1 MGGDAITSC
10 TSAQVQSNVARGG
23 SYAFACSS
31 TIHFS
36 APLVVSQSVS
46 VDATGQSVTLQ
57 WTAGIG
63 QSLQAF
69 VVDAGSLTLTSIAIS
84 GGVAVGALG
93 TAGPTGVPSGDEVP
107 QGQAGNGDQGGT
119 GGPGTDPPI
128 DARGGAMLIAPGAS
142 VFLNGGSISGAV
154 ASGDNGGR
162 GGTGRTGGSAGD
174 FMGSPGN
181 GGGGGAGGDGSNGM
195 GGAVYVS
202 SGANLTV
209 NGTAFSFDSA
219 SMGLAGPG
227 GTGGSGGDSAWEL
240 VPPGTPYGAGA
251 DDGGTGSPGMALGG
265 AIYNART
272 SRLPARRSAT
282 TRAIGCPGSRTG
294 TGAPPGTGT
303 NTRTSPV

>member
-1 MGGDAITSC
+1 VPAWAATPITSC

-23 SYAFACSS
+23 SYAFACSG

-84 GGVAVGALG
+84 GVAVGALG

-128 DARGGAMLIAPGAS
+128 DARGG
-142 VFLNGGSISGAV
+142 
-154 ASGDNGGR
+154 
-162 GGTGRTGGSAGD
+162 TGRTGGAAWD
-174 FMGSPGN
+174 FMVRP
-181 GGGGGAGGDGSNGM
+181 
-195 GGAVYVS
+195 
-202 SGANLTV
+202 
-209 NGTAFSFDSA
+209 GTAAAVARAATAVMEWAAPSTSA
-219 SMGLAGPG
+219 
-227 GTGGSGGDSAWEL
+227 L
-240 VPPGTPYGAGA
+240 VR
-251 DDGGTGSPGMALGG
+251 
-265 AIYNART
+265 I
-272 SRLPARRSAT
+272 
-282 TRAIGCPGSRTG
+282 
-294 TGAPPGTGT
+294 
-303 NTRTSPV
+303 